1 MPPKVAG
8 QTYCLQKLKR
18 ATTTVD
24 VPKTLLKCQ
33 SLSDQGSLERLKTV
47 AETLPHNV
55 EIWQAYFSNLLEIN
69 GKDRALTAINEA
81 VAKYPANKSMQLLRL
96 RLESPEYPS
105 LNLGR
110 YGVSSSDKLVA
121 SFPEYMHPELHFHIA
136 VNRMYLCAND
146 FNYEGFR
153 NELDRDIFAARCCN
167 VNPPWGSQLVALE
180 AAYEYGRKNDT
191 KAIELLESALAL
203 APVLAAPL
211 YTEGVK
217 LLVLILKSPWN
228 DDERADVL
236 KIASMSTLF
245 GARPKIVYS
254 SADESQ
260 VRRRIVRE
268 LMSSMVPGVDIG
280 APILGGPVLG
290 VDDIHQ
296 LVADARLERE
306 DC

>member
-1 MPPKVAG
+1 
-8 QTYCLQKLKR
+8 
-18 ATTTVD
+18 
-24 VPKTLLKCQ
+24 
-33 SLSDQGSLERLKTV
+33 
-47 AETLPHNV
+47 
-55 EIWQAYFSNLLEIN
+55 
-69 GKDRALTAINEA
+69 
-81 VAKYPANKSMQLLRL
+81 
-96 RLESPEYPS
+96 
-105 LNLGR
+105 
-110 YGVSSSDKLVA
+110 
-121 SFPEYMHPELHFHIA
+121 
-136 VNRMYLCAND
+136 MYLCAND

-153 NELDRDIFAARCCN
+153 NELDRDIFAARCWN

-245 GARPKIVYS
+245 CAHGLKLYIR

-268 LMSSMVPGVDIG
+268 LMSCSYSAGVKCW
-280 APILGGPVLG
+280 
-290 VDDIHQ
+290 
-296 LVADARLERE
+296 R
-306 DC
+306 